1 MPRRRFEERIPLE
14 REVEPLDQ
22 YGRPW
27 GERTLRQEESYSKA
41 IGKFFIVFST
51 LETALDHMIITAI
64 SDRADEEGYRIIK
77 YLEFRHKIN
86 LGKDEYQRRIS
97 FISNQKLKAS
107 LQSKLNLIIRK
118 LEEISEFRNK
128 IAHANWESLSDAG
141 FVRVRIKEDTT
152 GAGIHFVRIKMT
164 PLIIGEFI
172 RQAAALA
179 NRVDSFSETAL
190 VCGVK
195 GKYSFPRRTRRPT
208 IVNSNPNYR
217 HLLLQNDL
225 KRGML

>member
-1 MPRRRFEERIPLE
+1 MPRRKFEERIPLE
-14 REVEPLDQ
+14 REVEALEQ

-27 GERTLRQEESYSKA
+27 GERTFQQEESYSRA

-77 YLEFRHKIN
+77 YLEFRDKIN

-97 FISNQKLKAS
+97 FVRKEELKTS
-107 LQSKLNLIIRK
+107 LQSKLNSIIRK

-128 IAHANWESLSDAG
+128 VAHANWESLSDTG
-141 FVRVRIKEDTT
+141 FVRTRIKEDK
-152 GAGIHFVRIKMT
+152 GGEGIHFERIKIT
-164 PLIIGEFI
+164 PLIIGKFI

-179 NRVDSFSETAL
+179 NKVDAFSETAL
-190 VCGVK
+190 ENMW
-195 GKYSFPRRTRRPT
+195 R
-208 IVNSNPNYR
+208 
-217 HLLLQNDL
+217 
-225 KRGML
+225 